1 MTTEDNTL
9 TTLPQWQA
17 CINGQVLDSQGL
29 IRLFQSAAGWE
40 DRYRYL
46 LKLGNSLPPLS
57 KEQKCPDNQVHGC
70 ESQVWMIDNLRLVKP
85 TQITDKETG
94 QITPG
99 QSQSAQT
106 VQLICDSD
114 ARIIKGLLAALLLAI
129 KDKAPA
135 EILEFDEQAY
145 LQALQLGKHLSPS
158 RSNGL
163 HSVIKQLKQR
173 LQAAQ
178 A

>member
-1 MTTEDNTL
+1 
-9 TTLPQWQA
+9 LPPWQA
-17 CINGQVLDSQGL
+17 CINGQALDSDGL
-29 IRLFQSAAGWE
+29 ITLFQSAKSWE

-70 ESQVWMIDNLRLVKP
+70 ESQVWLIDNLPLVK
-85 TQITDKETG
+85 QGRIGNDAAVC
-94 QITPG
+94 I
-99 QSQSAQT
+99 
-106 VQLICDSD
+106 ICDSD

-163 HSVIKQLKQR
+163 HSVIKHLKQR
-173 LQAAQ
+173 LQAVQ
-178 A
+178 T